1 MHWRVLWGDY
11 GACTEVMSVVLG
23 DDLLGLSLGLGLGW
37 DDVKGWV
44 TDYVVF
50 ALKGEDGMVVFE
62 NALGGLE
69 VRRRCT

>member
-1 MHWRVLWGDY
+1 M
-11 GACTEVMSVVLG
+11 VLG
-23 DDLLGLSLGLGLGW
+23 DDLLGLSLGLGCY
-37 DDVKGWV
+37 DVKGWV

-69 VRRRCT
+69 VGRCTRGRAGLCWLRLDGDLPGAELA

>member
-1 MHWRVLWGDY
+1 
-11 GACTEVMSVVLG
+11 MSVVLG

-69 VRRRCT
+69 VGRRCT